1 MPRQKSIVTIIRD
14 LVRTEI
20 QKALGGLFG
29 GLHVGAASAKPK
41 PKPKNGRRR
50 RRRKSTK
57 GPKGTTPGVTRRRRG
72 GRRKAGSSEG

>member
-29 GLHVGAASAKPK
+29 GLHVGAASAKPR
-41 PKPKNGRRR
+41 PKNGRRR
-50 RRRKSTK
+50 RRRTGTK

>member
-41 PKPKNGRRR
+41 PKNGRRR

-57 GPKGTTPGVTRRRRG
+57 GPKAQTTGVTRRRRG

>member
-20 QKALGGLFG
+20 QKAMSGLFG
-29 GLHVGAASAKPK
+29 GLNVGIAGAK

-50 RRRKSTK
+50 RRRRR
-57 GPKGTTPGVTRRRRG
+57 KGTATVAPKRRRR
-72 GRRKAGSSEG
+72 RRKTAGSEA

>member
-20 QKALGGLFG
+20 QKALSGLFG
-29 GLHVGAASAKPK
+29 GLNVGIAAAK

-50 RRRKSTK
+50 RRRRR
-57 GPKGTTPGVTRRRRG
+57 KGTTPSAAPKRRRR
-72 GRRKAGSSEG
+72 RRKTAASEG

>member
-41 PKPKNGRRR
+41 PKNGRRR
-50 RRRKSTK
+50 RRRKR
-57 GPKGTTPGVTRRRRG
+57 TT
-72 GRRKAGSSEG
+72 

>member
-41 PKPKNGRRR
+41 PKNGRRR
-50 RRRKSTK
+50 RRRR
-57 GPKGTTPGVTRRRRG
+57 KGTKAPTTGVTRRRRR
-72 GRRKAGSSEG
+72 RRKTGTSEG